1 MPNAT
6 TFPMDPIDQAGV
18 TAMATDGLT
27 HLIRWAQQTPE
38 GKLLPKTATWTY
50 EACRHVVDLA
60 GVGTLDDII
69 RVYEEPSDG
78 SSLHF
83 DKSRLL
89 LSLQKTRAMRLSL
102 RWGLFRA
109 PWPFMRDR
117 CATYLECSKT
127 FIDAHGRRGYAR
139 YIRSHPTT
147 AAHHNYVSADVRS
160 WGVVV
165 VETAEPGVFT
175 ASSTVDIDWKGTI
188 SSTIA
193 TRMTSKRA
201 QSIARLGAVV
211 RAALHKAPARCS
223 SCNEKPLKVDGQL
236 VLCHLTK
243 KVVCSGCRVK
253 ATSLGQISLASDKAR
268 KRVGPLRAIEARP
281 AYSIR
286 LGSATRTGTSAV

>member
-1 MPNAT
+1 MTNAT
-6 TFPMDPIDQAGV
+6 MFPMDPVDRAAV

-50 EACRHVVDLA
+50 EACRHMVNVA
-60 GVGTLDDII
+60 GVGSLDDII
-69 RVYEEPSDG
+69 RVYEEPMDG

-89 LSLQKTRAMRLSL
+89 LSLQKTPAMRLSL

-109 PWPFMRDR
+109 PLPFMRDR

-127 FIDAHGRRGYAR
+127 FVDAHGRRGYAR

-147 AAHHNYVSADVRS
+147 AAHTTYVSADVRS

-165 VETAEPGVFT
+165 IETAEPGVFQ

-188 SSTIA
+188 SSAIA

-201 QSIARLGAVV
+201 QSVARLGAVV
-211 RAALHKAPARCS
+211 RAMLHKSPARCS
-223 SCNEKPLKVDGQL
+223 TCNEKPRKVDSQL
-236 VLCHLTK
+236 ALCPSTK
-243 KVVCSGCRVK
+243 KLVCSTCRVK
-253 ATSLGQISLASDKAR
+253 ATSLGQISLASDKVR
-268 KRVGPLRAIEARP
+268 RRVGPLRAIEARP
-281 AYSIR
+281 ANSIR
-286 LGSATRTGTSAV
+286 LCSRTGTSAV